1 MPGLLRMAHCRGKS
15 TTRGRQ
21 LFVGGL
27 VAGTA
32 LVLSPLSAGATT
44 HHTTKTIVELA
55 EAQDAPLGTILT
67 NSHGL
72 TVYTYT
78 QDAPN
83 KSNCSGLCAKAWP
96 PLLMAKGEKVRSL
109 KGVKGIGTIPRGKK
123 LQLTFDRKPLY
134 LFAGDTTPGMTTGQ
148 GVANTWFA
156 VVLKAP
162 ATVTPAAAAAPGN
175 GPVASTHSSGT
186 SSNAS
191 SGGNATGGSSGSSSP
206 SPTTPPATSPPPTT
220 PPATS
225 PPPTTPPAKS
235 PSPPA
240 SPSPPPGG
248 GVAY

>member
-1 MPGLLRMAHCRGKS
+1 MPGLLRMAHCRGNQN
-15 TTRGRQ
+15 TRARH

-27 VAGTA
+27 VAGIA
-32 LVLSPLSAGATT
+32 LVLSPLSAGAAT
-44 HHTTKTIVELA
+44 HRTTKTIVELA
-55 EAQDAPLGTILT
+55 EVQNASLGTILT
-67 NSHGL
+67 NSQGL

-123 LQLTFDRKPLY
+123 LQLTFDRRPLY
-134 LFAGDTTPGMTTGQ
+134 LFAGDTAPGMTTGQ
-148 GVANTWFA
+148 GVENTWFA

-162 ATVTPAAAAAPGN
+162 ATVTPAAAPAAGN

-191 SGGNATGGSSGSSSP
+191 GGGATGGSSGSSSP
-206 SPTTPPATSPPPTT
+206 SPTSPPATSPPPTT

-248 GVAY
+248 GIAY